1 MRNVVVPKERPVM
14 AVSVHGTELIGV
26 VPKPDVVVSAMFAA
40 VYNDF
45 LNEFTEQFIDILTN
59 SNIKMRNGRCFR
71 LDCEVAFV
79 SVEFW
84 LLMVKVSC
92 SVCAALYGE
101 AHSVL
106 LTHLVGSIRLGLFR
120 LS

>member
-26 VPKPDVVVSAMFAA
+26 VPKLDVVVSAIPKEAQA
-40 VYNDF
+40 VP
-45 LNEFTEQFIDILTN
+45 N

-106 LTHLVGSIRLGLFR
+106 LTHLVGSIRLGLFQ